1 MANSKKKTKSIVQLL
16 LVIGIL
22 IFINILASA
31 FYGKVDLTEDKRF
44 TLTPAT
50 QDLLGELDEVVFV
63 KVLLDGEFPAGFK
76 RLQTSIREILDDFRS
91 ETGYIEYEF
100 ENPGLGTVDE
110 INARRTQLAE
120 YGINPMNLRLASSN
134 ETSEQLIYPYA
145 ILYYKNR
152 EYVVNL
158 LENEVPGMPD
168 EVILNNSVALLEYK
182 LANGIQKL
190 KNNRKPAVLFTTG
203 HGELEPI
210 QTRDF
215 ETTLRQF
222 YNTGRINLD
231 SIVLIDPKVDVLVVA
246 RPRGRFSEQHKFK
259 IDQYVM
265 NGGKVI
271 WLIDRLNV
279 HLDSLRK
286 TANYMP
292 IDYPLEIE
300 DLLYK
305 YGVRIQPNLV
315 LDLQC
320 SRIPLGIGKVGNA
333 KQLDLFPW
341 YYHVVSTPKSNH
353 PVSKNLD
360 RINLMFPGSID
371 TIKTKTTIKKS
382 ILLESSQYSR
392 MQFSPVR
399 LNFEILRYKPDPTKF
414 NKGPQPL
421 AVMLEGTFPSLY
433 ENRVTEEMKAGLAQI
448 NVEVKGKSVDTKM
461 LVVADGDIVKNPVDP
476 TQDAIR
482 PLGFNK
488 YENYQF
494 ANKDFLVNAVEYMMD
509 KNGVIEA
516 RSKEVKLRMLDT
528 VKATKEK
535 GMWQAVNIGL
545 PLLFLLVFGLLFNF
559 VRKRRYAS

>member
-22 IFINILASA
+22 IFINILATA

-44 TLTPAT
+44 TLTSAT
-50 QDLLGELDEVVFV
+50 QELLGDLDEVVFV

-76 RLQTSIREILDDFRS
+76 RLQTSIREVLDDFRS
-91 ETGYIEYEF
+91 ESGYIEYEF
-100 ENPGLGTVDE
+100 VNPGEGTVEE
-110 INARRTQLAE
+110 INARQLQLSE
-120 YGINPMNLRLASSN
+120 YGINPLNLFTGSSN
-134 ETSEQLIYPYA
+134 EKKEQVIYPYA

-158 LENEVPGMPD
+158 LENEVPGVSN
-168 EVILNNSVALLEYK
+168 EEILNNSVALLEYK
-182 LANGIQKL
+182 LANAIQKL
-190 KNNRKPAVLFTTG
+190 RNNRKPAVLLTTG

-215 ETTLRQF
+215 EKTLRQF

-231 SIVLIDPKVDVLVVA
+231 SVVIIDPKVDVLVVA
-246 RPRGRFSEQHKFK
+246 KPTTAFSEQHKFK
-259 IDQYVM
+259 IDQYIM

-271 WLIDRLNV
+271 WLIDRLRV
-279 HLDSLRK
+279 HLDFLR
-286 TANYMP
+286 NP
-292 IDYPLEIE
+292 EGHVVLDYTLDLE

-305 YGVRIQPNLV
+305 YGVRVQNSLV
-315 LDLQC
+315 QDMHC
-320 SRIPLGIGKVGNA
+320 SRIPVTVGKLGNA
-333 KQLDLFPW
+333 PQIELRPW
-341 YYHVVSTPKSNH
+341 VYHVVSTPQSNH
-353 PVSKNLD
+353 PVVKNLD
-360 RINLMFPGSID
+360 RINLMFPGTID
-371 TIKTKTTIKKS
+371 TIRTKTPIKKS
-382 ILLESSQYSR
+382 ILLESSPYSKL
-392 MQFSPVR
+392 QFSPVKLTLEYAR
-399 LNFEILRYKPDPTKF
+399 IKLDPTKF
-414 NKGPQPL
+414 NKGPQPM

-433 ENRVTEEMKAGLAQI
+433 ENRVTEEMKDGLAQI
-448 NVEVKGKSVDTKM
+448 NVQVKTKSVDTKM
-461 LVVADGDIVKNPVDP
+461 LVVADGDIIKNPVDP
-476 TQDAIR
+476 SQDAIR
-482 PLGFNK
+482 PLGYNK

-535 GMWQAVNIGL
+535 GMWQLINIGL

-559 VRKRRYAS
+559 LRKRKYAS